1 MCAKMALEV
10 SSAPNQNIPMRTARL
25 IALLCIGLVSLT
37 GTSWSQ
43 KTPSDLRREAAVYE
57 RAAKSAQA
65 KADAA
70 TDPKDKA
77 AYVRRAT
84 VAQGMA
90 DSLHQE
96 ADRLEKAAK

>member
-1 MCAKMALEV
+1 MKIAKG
-10 SSAPNQNIPMRTARL
+10 
-25 IALLCIGLVSLT
+25 ALLFCFALISLA

-43 KTPSDLRREAAVYE
+43 KTPADLRREAAVYE
-57 RAAKSAQA
+57 RMAASAQA

-70 TDPKDKA
+70 TDPLEKA
-77 AYVRRAT
+77 SYMRRVTFAK
-84 VAQGMA
+84 GMA

>member
-1 MCAKMALEV
+1 MKLLRK
-10 SSAPNQNIPMRTARL
+10 IL
-25 IALLCIGLVSLT
+25 ILCLILLPLT
-37 GTSWSQ
+37 GTSWAQ
-43 KTPSDLRREAAVYE
+43 KTPEDLRREAAVYE

-70 TDPKDKA
+70 TDPKEKA
-77 AYVRRAT
+77 AYVRRVT